1 MVIRDP
7 YVILGLVILGVLVLF
22 AISKMPDS
30 KDISSNDNVQ
40 ETIKKLFKNNRYS
53 TGVISQILY
62 VGAQIMCWTYIYQ
75 YAEAINIDS
84 VNAGYF
90 QMIAF
95 IVFFLGRAFGT
106 YFLRFI
112 NSGKLLMFYAIFAF
126 VLMLGVIFIEGV
138 IGLYFLV
145 GVSFF
150 MSVMFPT
157 IYGISLGKLNNEES
171 KICSAVLV
179 MAIVG
184 GALMP
189 KLQATIID
197 IGGYA
202 VNDIR
207 FLGVSEIN
215 LSFILPAL
223 CFIYIA
229 RYGLKNQN

>member
-1 MVIRDP
+1 METAANPYALSMGAKETATQRLNLAQSFNPMGLILGLFIAQQYVLKKLQSDDISDFSALDEISKNLIKTTDLMVIRDP

-95 IVFFLGRAFGT
+95 IVFLGRAFGT

-138 IGLYFLV
+138 IGLYFLLV
-145 GVSFF
+145 FLFSCQLCSKLF
-150 MSVMFPT
+150 MGFHSV
-157 IYGISLGKLNNEES
+157 N
-171 KICSAVLV
+171 
-179 MAIVG
+179 
-184 GALMP
+184 
-189 KLQATIID
+189 
-197 IGGYA
+197 
-202 VNDIR
+202 
-207 FLGVSEIN
+207 
-215 LSFILPAL
+215 
-223 CFIYIA
+223 
-229 RYGLKNQN
+229 

>member
-1 MVIRDP
+1 MPQFKEDDKSFSIKKTLSKLLSRKM
-7 YVILGLVILGVLVLF
+7 YRLGVLAQAF
-22 AISKMPDS
+22 
-30 KDISSNDNVQ
+30 
-40 ETIKKLFKNNRYS
+40 
-53 TGVISQILY
+53 Y

-171 KICSAVLV
+171 KIGSAGLV

>member
-1 MVIRDP
+1 METAANPYALSMGAKETATQRLNLAQSFNPMGLILGLFIAQQYVLKKLQSDDISDFSALDEISKNLIKTTDLMVIRDP

-95 IVFFLGRAFGT
+95 IVFFRKSIWNLFFT
-106 YFLRFI
+106 
-112 NSGKLLMFYAIFAF
+112 FY
-126 VLMLGVIFIEGV
+126 
-138 IGLYFLV
+138 
-145 GVSFF
+145 
-150 MSVMFPT
+150 
-157 IYGISLGKLNNEES
+157 K
-171 KICSAVLV
+171 
-179 MAIVG
+179 
-184 GALMP
+184 
-189 KLQATIID
+189 
-197 IGGYA
+197 
-202 VNDIR
+202 
-207 FLGVSEIN
+207 
-215 LSFILPAL
+215 
-223 CFIYIA
+223 
-229 RYGLKNQN
+229 